1 MISSISKPQTRPTVA
16 SLDVERLAA
25 RMVGIGFHG
34 HDLVGAPK
42 ELIRRG
48 VRNVI
53 LFSRNI
59 EDPSQLARLN
69 HEIKAAAGDSPLM
82 ISVDQEGGR
91 VLRMREPFTII
102 PSARELGRIGDEKL
116 AYQIGCIL
124 AREARAVN
132 FDMDLAP
139 VMDVDTN
146 PANQVIC
153 SRSFGDCSKLV
164 ARMGVAVLRG
174 LQDNGVGACVKHFP
188 GHGDTLKDS
197 HHELPTLPDHDLER
211 LLKIELPPFEA
222 AIKAGVAGVMS
233 SHVIYTPID
242 GVYPATLSHAIID
255 GILRKR
261 LGFNGLVAS
270 DDMQMKAIADHYGFD
285 DALIHGALA
294 GVDLFWICHS
304 ADLQDRAIRVLA
316 KAVEAG
322 DIPRSRLEEAIR
334 RQDVV
339 FARFVRPAHRAPRAD
354 VIGAAAHKA
363 LADRIRRLADVT
375 IADGEDP
382 TEVFARQQ
390 AV

>member
-1 MISSISKPQTRPTVA
+1 M
-16 SLDVERLAA
+16 DVERLAA

-34 HDLVGAPK
+34 PELVGAPQ
-42 ELIRRG
+42 ELIARG

-53 LFSRNI
+53 LFTRNI
-59 EDPSQLARLN
+59 ENPQQLARLTYD
-69 HEIKAAAGDSPLM
+69 IKTAAGATPLM

-116 AYQIGCIL
+116 AYEIGCVL
-124 AREARAVN
+124 AREVRAVN

-146 PANQVIC
+146 PANRVIC
-153 SRSFGDCSKLV
+153 SRSYGDCNKLV
-164 ARMGVAVLRG
+164 ARMGVAVIRG

-211 LLKIELPPFEA
+211 LLKVELPPFQA
-222 AIKAGVAGVMS
+222 AIAAGVAGVMS
-233 SHVIYTPID
+233 SHVIYSPID
-242 GVYPATLSHAIID
+242 GYFPATLSRAIID

-261 LGFNGLVAS
+261 LGYNGLVVS

-285 DALIHGALA
+285 DALVHGALA
-294 GVDLFWICHS
+294 GVDLFWICHT

-316 KAVEAG
+316 NAVKAG
-322 DIPRSRLEEAIR
+322 DIPRSRLEEAAR
-334 RQDVV
+334 RQDAV
-339 FARFVRPAHRAPRAD
+339 FARFVKPPTLAPRLDA
-354 VIGAAAHKA
+354 IGASAHLA
-363 LADRIRRLADVT
+363 LADRIRKLADGAEVE
-375 IADGEDP
+375 GGDP
-382 TEVFARQQ
+382 TELFIRQQ
-390 AV
+390 PN